1 MPAPTPALFP
11 APIGFHLNPS
21 HFQLSPSHH
30 DLAVVFNAREL
41 LCSSALLARGSGVA
55 ILLLCVA
62 NSAESP
68 AAGAAHS
75 RREGRCFTYFKSV
88 NV

>member
-21 HFQLSPSHH
+21 HFQLSPSHD

-41 LCSSALLARGSGVA
+41 WSSSALLARGSGVA

-62 NSAESP
+62 NSAES
-68 AAGAAHS
+68 AAGKAGS
-75 RREGRCFTYFKSV
+75 RR
-88 NV
+88 